1 MFLALRA
8 FHAADVS
15 EQIPPVAFQGKNS
28 VSINLVVLLLTD
40 QSNAFPLLSVVGT
53 FSIYDEYDCEFQT
66 FR

>member
-15 EQIPPVAFQGKNS
+15 EQIPPVAFQGKKS
-28 VSINLVVLLLTD
+28 VSINLLVLLLTD
-40 QSNAFPLLSVVGT
+40 ESDAFPLLSVVGT
-53 FSIYDEYDCEFQT
+53 FTVYDEYDCGFQT